1 MLPYVR
7 LMFDYQIVAFK
18 IDYVDIFCTKKASGF
33 VFKHQFFFWG
43 GGANALVQRLN
54 AGV

>member
-7 LMFDYQIVAFK
+7 LMFDYQIVAFE

-33 VFKHQFFFWG
+33 VLSISFFG
-43 GGANALVQRLN
+43 GGGGCECFGATP
-54 AGV
+54 